1 MDYFEYI
8 LFKAHDSI
16 KFPNKNT
23 IEVVYEL

>member
-1 MDYFEYI
+1 MVYSEYI
-8 LFKAHDSI
+8 LFKVYDSI